1 MASLPLVK
9 IDPPGRYVELD
20 GEVLFLGRDS
30 RLAALIP
37 SLTEKVVSTRHS
49 VVRHHGR
56 QWILEDLGSTNGTW
70 LNGVAV
76 TERVALR
83 TGDVFVLGE
92 GGPGVTCV
100 AGFGAASKEMATRVE
115 PPGGSRRAT
124 KMKVVDLSEV
134 RTELIA
140 PVAEERR
147 AEAHAG
153 PGDGAARHPSG
164 RRVGGRDGHL
174 PRRLL
179 PRDGE
184 VGDRLPRRVSGTARS
199 RNVSR
204 MLVIVSTVRAGSSPI
219 RRTTPRMLTVSA
231 SMSGSDKSCGRT
243 CSSSSPRPTT
253 RDRPADSAS
262 STLAPWSAVNDSV
275 SRAGVTL
282 NSCVTRGGA
291 TSWSCTHCVPERA
304 ANANRPTVPT
314 RRPAAPPVATVRIRS
329 AAAISP
335 VPRSRS
341 VSRRARDTR
350 RHDRTYR
357 RPARADRLDLRTLL
371 GCGRRQRQ
379 EMCGPEL

>member
-92 GGPGVTCV
+92 GGPRVTCV

-124 KMKVVDLSEV
+124 KMKVVDLSEA

-153 PGDGAARHPSG
+153 AGDGSARHPFRGAGEPRVRLVREKTGEALTASGQRIVIGRDPEAAQILIRADDERHVSG
-164 RRVGGRDGHL
+164 RHAEIVFFSDGRAVVRDLGSRNGTWL
-174 PRRLL
+174 NDIRLKAEAPL
-179 PRDGE
+179 E
-184 VGDRLPRRVSGTARS
+184 VGDRLLLG
-199 RNVSR
+199 
-204 MLVIVSTVRAGSSPI
+204 
-219 RRTTPRMLTVSA
+219 
-231 SMSGSDKSCGRT
+231 
-243 CSSSSPRPTT
+243 
-253 RDRPADSAS
+253 
-262 STLAPWSAVNDSV
+262 
-275 SRAGVTL
+275 
-282 NSCVTRGGA
+282 
-291 TSWSCTHCVPERA
+291 
-304 ANANRPTVPT
+304 NAPTVLVV
-314 RRPAAPPVATVRIRS
+314 AALEV
-329 AAAISP
+329 
-335 VPRSRS
+335 
-341 VSRRARDTR
+341 
-350 RHDRTYR
+350 
-357 RPARADRLDLRTLL
+357 
-371 GCGRRQRQ
+371 
-379 EMCGPEL
+379 